1 MSLKST
7 LSNINIVTPAL
18 KKLFIHVFLAAL
30 GLRCCAWAFLSCCEQ
45 ALLSSCG
52 VQASHCSSFSF
63 CRARTLGY
71 ERFGHCSTQAKESCC
86 TGLSALRHVGS
97 SQTRDRTYV
106 PCIGRWI
113 LNQWTTREAPP
124 AFLWLLSASFFFSH
138 SFTLA
143 SLC

>member
-113 LNQWTTREAPP
+113 LIHCFTREVPV
-124 AFLWLLSASFFFSH
+124 LLS
-138 SFTLA
+138 
-143 SLC
+143 